1 MQTHNDFA
9 GSIIKINLR
18 NVTLS
23 HINDEMKKYHLSVC
37 CLTGESGDDGNVPQ
51 NDLHH
56 PKVFLRDS
64 STDLELIKQP

>member
-1 MQTHNDFA
+1 MQTHNSFA

-23 HINDEMKKYHLSVC
+23 RINAEMKKYHLFVVSR
-37 CLTGESGDDGNVPQ
+37 GESRDDGNVPQ
-51 NDLHH
+51 NELHH